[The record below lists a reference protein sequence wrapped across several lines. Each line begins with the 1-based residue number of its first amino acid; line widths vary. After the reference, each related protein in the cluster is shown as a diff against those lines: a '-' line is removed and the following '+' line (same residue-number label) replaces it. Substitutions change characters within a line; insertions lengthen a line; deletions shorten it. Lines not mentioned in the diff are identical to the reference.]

1 MPEAN
6 RLHLSLPV
14 TQPREPQE
22 DDKYYPLLKNI
33 PEERLWYTSD
43 IVRIIQSAEMRDM
56 SRTADIAAM
65 MDALGVPYHPIKTR
79 R

>member
-1 MPEAN
+1 MPKGN

-22 DDKYYPLLKNI
+22 DDKYSPLLKQI

-43 IVRIIQSAEMRDM
+43 IVKIILGAEMRDM
-56 SRTADIAAM
+56 SRTADITSIM
-65 MDALGVPYHPIKTR
+65 EALGVPYHPIR
-79 R
+79 RK

>member
-1 MPEAN
+1 MPKGN

-22 DDKYYPLLKNI
+22 DDKYSPLLKQI

-43 IVRIIQSAEMRDM
+43 IVKIILGAEMRDM
-56 SRTADIAAM
+56 SRTADITS
-65 MDALGVPYHPIKTR
+65 L
-79 R
+79 